1 MVASM
6 AVKEPMFYLLLSDTE
21 RETDLLLSVPVVN
34 FPGKRMIGP
43 AFVRCSPWNQSRGL
57 KVWGSHRNP
66 VASAETR
73 WISERDSW
81 KRGFEANSPVSVY
94 YKRYNNMHQGLF

>member
-6 AVKEPMFYLLLSDTE
+6 AVKEPIFYLLLSHTE

-57 KVWGSHRNP
+57 KV
-66 VASAETR
+66 
-73 WISERDSW
+73 
-81 KRGFEANSPVSVY
+81 RGHTEI
-94 YKRYNNMHQGLF
+94 Q